1 MAQKPV
7 YWVGKVPAK
16 DDFGAHIGQ
25 EFVDGR
31 TKQGAWAIMAPT
43 NHDRYG
49 CGLGMGRGQKYRL
62 QADGRWLKVE
72 G

>member
-1 MAQKPV
+1 MAKEV
-7 YWVGKVPAK
+7 YWIGKVPAK
-16 DDFGAHIGQ
+16 DSFGAHIGQ
-25 EFVDGR
+25 EFIDGR
-31 TKQGAWAIMAPT
+31 TRPGGPWAIMTPT

-49 CGLGMGRGQKYRL
+49 HGLGVGRGQKYRL